1 MNLFPEFFGYLFVLA
16 LAVIAVG
23 GVTNYWVGA
32 YITRE
37 SVKDIRHLTPAS
49 FIGLLIVRVILFSL
63 MALSALT
70 LLGFVLASFSKALDF
85 FKDAEYLSAVV
96 IVTGT
101 GAACLVGKILID
113 WVEHPRAKY
122 SILLLVVSI
131 IMAIGMLFLSDKNR
145 MFFESSSFGIR
156 GATEWIF
163 FVFVASVM
171 LSILVYIRNRIYK
184 AWFSHES

>member
-49 FIGLLIVRVILFSL
+49 FIGLLVVRVILFIV
-63 MALSALT
+63 MAFSAIT

-85 FKDAEYLSAVV
+85 FKDAEYLSVVV
-96 IVTGT
+96 IVTGV
-101 GAACLVGKILID
+101 GAACLVGKILTD
-113 WVEHPRAKY
+113 WVESPRTKY
-122 SILLLVVSI
+122 SILLMVVSI
-131 IMAIGMLFLSDKNR
+131 IMAIGMMFLSDKSR

-156 GATEWIF
+156 DATEWIF
-163 FVFVASVM
+163 FVFVANLM
-171 LSILVYIRNRIYK
+171 FSILVYLHNRVYE
-184 AWFSHES
+184 AWFSHEP

>member
-1 MNLFPEFFGYLFVLA
+1 MDLFSELFGYLFVLA
-16 LAVIAVG
+16 LALIVVG
-23 GVTNYWVGA
+23 GLTNYWVSA

-37 SVKDIRHLTPAS
+37 SVEGIRHLTPAS
-49 FIGLLIVRVILFSL
+49 FIGLLVARVILFSL
-63 MALSALT
+63 MVFSVLT
-70 LLGFVLASFSKALDF
+70 LLGFVLASFSKALGF
-85 FKDAEYLSAVV
+85 FKESEYLSAVV

-101 GAACLVGKILID
+101 GAACLVGKILTD
-113 WVEHPRAKY
+113 WVEHPRTKY
-122 SILLLVVSI
+122 SNLLLVVSI